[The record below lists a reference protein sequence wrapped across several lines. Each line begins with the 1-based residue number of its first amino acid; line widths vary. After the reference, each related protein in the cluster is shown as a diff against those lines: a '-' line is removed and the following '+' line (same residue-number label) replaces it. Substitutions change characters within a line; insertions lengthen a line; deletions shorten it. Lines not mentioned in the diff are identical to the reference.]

1 MCGKGAAVSKP
12 VFFFLCQTILL
23 SSVATDTVAYS
34 EDDAQSARSLEE
46 VVVTARKREES
57 LQDVPVA
64 VAVVSQEQLRNNVA
78 SDLSKVGELAPQVSM
93 SQGGSG
99 TGAVITV
106 RGVSSASNDSGLDQS
121 VAIEVDGV

>member
-1 MCGKGAAVSKP
+1 MSKP

-23 SSVATDTVAYS
+23 STVTTDAVAYS

-78 SDLSKVGELAPQVSM
+78 SDLSKS
-93 SQGGSG
+93 
-99 TGAVITV
+99 
-106 RGVSSASNDSGLDQS
+106 VSSRRR
-121 VAIEVDGV
+121 